1 MIQTILLDLYPLFT
15 SKTIEDEMQRQA
27 EEFAVKKQHGE
38 ETINQLIQEV
48 ELTSIEGK
56 KLMESRKKIKK
67 GK

>member
-1 MIQTILLDLYPLFT
+1 MTIQ
-15 SKTIEDEMQRQA
+15 DEMKRQT

-48 ELTSIEGK
+48 ELTSTEEK